1 MKQQELIDILQTIS
15 YHLKQNYNALKERD
29 EFNQIANDSYYL
41 SPEQK
46 DLEYQMDRA
55 SADIKAV
62 ERVGSLI
69 ATCTENS
76 FLELT
81 R

>member
-15 YHLKQNYNALKERD
+15 CHLKQNYNALKERD

>member
-15 YHLKQNYNALKERD
+15 YHLKQNYNALEERD

-69 ATCTENS
+69 TTCTENS